1 MDPRFRARQGDVVR
15 CCCCC
20 YPCCHHFVSAVTRAV
35 GCGSVAL
42 EKLSAVA
49 VAISLEAQCFLS
61 LIAASNTALVLFC
74 VFGVWPLLLFA
85 PALFFRNHTGRI
97 WGWSS
102 WGWNIEVVRSYLKYM
117 SYIHCFQN
125 NHCNSNN
132 VFWRSYLSSCNDM
145 MSFIAEGILASAKT
159 GCILQKLRDLEGSGL
174 SPSLGPSFTSI

>member
-74 VFGVWPLLLFA
+74 VFGVWPLLLF
-85 PALFFRNHTGRI
+85 FFLEITLEEFEAEAV
-97 WGWSS
+97 
-102 WGWNIEVVRSYLKYM
+102 EV
-117 SYIHCFQN
+117 
-125 NHCNSNN
+125 
-132 VFWRSYLSSCNDM
+132 
-145 MSFIAEGILASAKT
+145 GIL
-159 GCILQKLRDLEGSGL
+159 KLFVL
-174 SPSLGPSFTSI
+174 I